1 MKKQGGAN
9 ASEVTQDLKP
19 LVCQS
24 RCKAFNMGQLPVS
37 DLTKRKLV
45 EDFPC
50 QPKIL
55 LLPQGCRG
63 GTDLLGSQEHR
74 TGRTGWVTTRR
85 GHFQGLARQL
95 TS

>member
-1 MKKQGGAN
+1 MKKHGGAN

-19 LVCQS
+19 PVSQS
-24 RCKAFNMGQLPVS
+24 SCNTLSLGQLSVS

-45 EDFPC
+45 GDYPC
-50 QPKIL
+50 QPKIS

-85 GHFQGLARQL
+85 GHFHGLARQL